1 LLVPGTDRLDLGAS
15 SSAGTSGGI
24 LEQAWM
30 LKMADEISRKVREEK
45 ATSAGAAATANF
57 ERDGSKTEF
66 GLGYDGGLG
75 LPPPAY
81 AA

>member
-1 LLVPGTDRLDLGAS
+1 
-15 SSAGTSGGI
+15 
-24 LEQAWM
+24 
-30 LKMADEISRKVREEK
+30 MADEISRKVREEK